1 MNPLNHPEFW
11 LSFSFLLVVGLIVF
25 PPIRR
30 YVQGLFAH
38 QRYRVETD
46 IQNAQNVYR
55 EALQARQ
62 DILKELKIKP
72 VDKEITLKIKSFQKE
87 YEERIETQIQAKRQ
101 DFRVRQNL
109 MELQIKNHLRK
120 ELLDKAE
127 EKLTFLNHKNVSEK
141 EIAHFIKVLNENEM
155 LLKKSL
161 E

>member
-11 LSFSFLLVVGLIVF
+11 LSLSFLLVVGLVIF

-30 YVQGLFAH
+30 YIQGLFAH
-38 QRYRVETD
+38 QRHQVERD

-55 EALQARQ
+55 QALQARQ
-62 DILKELKIKP
+62 EILKELKTKP
-72 VDKEITLKIKSFQKE
+72 VDKETSLKIKSFKTE
-87 YEERIETQIQAKRQ
+87 YEKRIENQVQAKRQ

-109 MELQIKNHLRK
+109 MELQIKNHLRQ

-127 EKLTFLNHKNVSEK
+127 EKLASLNKKTVSEK
-141 EIAHFIKVLNENEM
+141 EMAHFIKTLVENEM
-155 LLKKSL
+155 PLKKSL